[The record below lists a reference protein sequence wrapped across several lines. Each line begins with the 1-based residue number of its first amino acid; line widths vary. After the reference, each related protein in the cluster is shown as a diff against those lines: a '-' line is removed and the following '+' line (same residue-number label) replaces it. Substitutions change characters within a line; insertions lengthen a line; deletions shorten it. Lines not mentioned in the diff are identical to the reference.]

1 MHRAFQVGDLGA
13 AESQMPQPQEKA
25 ATFGL
30 PQESSPAE
38 QGVGHF
44 LTTAL
49 HAGSVS
55 SSSRATLKIRDLWE
69 QGW

>member
-13 AESQMPQPQEKA
+13 AESQMPQPQGKA
-25 ATFGL
+25 ATFSL

-44 LTTAL
+44 PPAAF
-49 HAGSVS
+49 HPGSVS
-55 SSSRATLKIRDLWE
+55 SSSRIRDLGQQEW
-69 QGW
+69 QQP